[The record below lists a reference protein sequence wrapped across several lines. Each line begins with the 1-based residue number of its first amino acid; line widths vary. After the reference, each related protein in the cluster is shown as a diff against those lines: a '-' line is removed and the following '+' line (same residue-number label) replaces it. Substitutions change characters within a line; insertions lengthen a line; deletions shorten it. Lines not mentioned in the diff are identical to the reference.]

1 MAGRHGN
8 KGVISRVLP
17 EEDMPFL
24 PAGRPLH
31 ICLNPL
37 GVPSRMNI
45 GQVLEVHLGWAA
57 SELGWHIATPVF
69 DGAQDVEIEECLEK
83 AGYSRDGKTV
93 LYDGRTGEPFDN
105 RVTVGYMYI
114 LKLHHL
120 VDDKIH
126 ARSTGPYS
134 LVTQQPLGGKAQFGG
149 QRFGEMEVWA
159 LEAYG
164 SAHTLQ
170 EILTVKSDDVVGRVK
185 TYEAIV
191 KGDNIPQPGIPESF
205 KVLIKELQALCLDV
219 KLLDETLGEI
229 KLKDSVYEELEDL
242 EVNIE
247 GSEDVVPP
255 TPEIEPLEEVEI
267 DEVDVGD
274 ILLVKTGAKIPV
286 DGTVLTGEGYIN
298 EASIT
303 GEAVPVSKKKDSGVY
318 AGTILENGT
327 IQITAD
333 RVGENTTFGKS
344 IELVEE
350 AQDSKSEAERFIDR
364 FSKYYTPAVLV
375 LSFIVWIFSRDIELA
390 ITILVLGC
398 PGALVIGVPVSNV
411 AGIGNG
417 ARHGVLLKGSEVI
430 SDFSRLDTMVFDKTG
445 TLTIGNPK
453 VADKEIYADNV
464 DEVLG
469 YLASVEKESD
479 HPLAKAIVEYIGDIK
494 LYTVEKTDV
503 VKGGGIVA
511 HVEGHKVAVGN
522 VALMEQE
529 NILLSEKA
537 RADIAR
543 FEKNGNSLVLTSVDG
558 ELKALMGIRDQIRP
572 GVIDDLKKLK
582 KLGVKNLVVLS
593 GDNQGT
599 VDLVARELGLTEA
612 HGHMLPED
620 KATYIKELQEKGQIV
635 AFVGDG
641 VNDSPSLALAQIG
654 IAMGNGTDVAIE
666 TSDVVLMNSDF
677 SRLPHALGLSK
688 ATANNMLQNIIIA
701 VGVVLV
707 LLASV
712 FFSEWMNMSIGMLVH
727 EASILVV
734 ILNGMRLLHYKLRK

>member
-1 MAGRHGN
+1 MQRFILSKKN
-8 KGVISRVLP
+8 
-17 EEDMPFL
+17 
-24 PAGRPLH
+24 H
-31 ICLNPL
+31 IAL
-37 GVPSRMNI
+37 I
-45 GQVLEVHLGWAA
+45 GAILIIVGFT
-57 SELGWHIATPVF
+57 SELGFKNETVAALSFTIASVLGVAPIAIQAYQALKVKVVSI
-69 DGAQDVEIEECLEK
+69 DV
-83 AGYSRDGKTV
+83 
-93 LYDGRTGEPFDN
+93 
-105 RVTVGYMYI
+105 
-114 LKLHHL
+114 
-120 VDDKIH
+120 
-126 ARSTGPYS
+126 
-134 LVTQQPLGGKAQFGG
+134 LVTIA
-149 QRFGEMEVWA
+149 
-159 LEAYG
+159 
-164 SAHTLQ
+164 
-170 EILTVKSDDVVGRVK
+170 VVGAFFVK
-185 TYEAIV
+185 NLEESAIV
-191 KGDNIPQPGIPESF
+191 TFLFLFGSF
-205 KVLIKELQALCLDV
+205 LEQRTLNKTRSAIKELTEMAPESAL
-219 KLLDETLGEI
+219 KQMENGEF
-229 KLKDSVYEELEDL
+229 
-242 EVNIE
+242 
-247 GSEDVVPP
+247 
-255 TPEIEPLEEVEI
+255 EEVAV

-286 DGTVLTGEGYIN
+286 DGTVLTGEGHIN

-303 GEAVPVSKKKDSGVY
+303 GESVPVGKKKDSGVY

-327 IQITAD
+327 LQIVAD
-333 RVGENTTFGKS
+333 RIGEDTTFGRI

-375 LSFIVWIFSRDIELA
+375 LAIIVWLFSRDIELA

-430 SDFSRLDTMVFDKTG
+430 GDFSKVDTIIFDKTG
-445 TLTIGNPK
+445 TLTVGNPK
-453 VADKEIYADNV
+453 VADREIYTDNS
-464 DEVLG
+464 EEALS

-479 HPLAKAIVEYIGDIK
+479 HPLAKAVSEHIGDIK
-494 LYTVEKTDV
+494 LYPVEKTDV
-503 VKGGGIVA
+503 IKGGGIVA
-511 HVEGHKVAVGN
+511 HVDGHRVAVGN

-529 NILLSEKA
+529 NVYLNEKV

-543 FEKNGNSLVLTSVDG
+543 FEGMGNSLVLTSIDG

-572 GVIDDLKKLK
+572 GVKEDLQRLK
-582 KLGVKNLVVLS
+582 KLGVKNLVLLS

-620 KATYIKELQEKGQIV
+620 KSAYIEDLKAKSHIV

-654 IAMGNGTDVAIE
+654 IAMGGGTDVAIE

-677 SRLPHALGLSK
+677 SRLPHALGLTK
-688 ATANNMLQNIIIA
+688 ATANNMRQNIAIA

-734 ILNGMRLLHYKLRK
+734 ILNGMRLLRYKLRY